1 MRDEIGKIINRY
13 KTKMDGRW
21 NTQIDAINLT
31 ENKDSLINE
40 LIILFNTQLASSE
53 AKMYAYEKII
63 ANSNFKVVLE
73 KTKKKTEN

>member
-1 MRDEIGKIINRY
+1 MRDEIGKILNRY

-31 ENKDSLINE
+31 ENKDPLINE
-40 LIILFNTQLASSE
+40 LIVLFNTKLASSE

-73 KTKKKTEN
+73 KSKKKTEN